1 MSARF
6 TADIKGIAARLGVK
20 ADQIKRKLALDI
32 YSELLATTPVDTGR
46 ARAGW
51 GISAERPGSDAPVEV
66 TKPANWKRGNP
77 PYYQTQTQSV
87 PSDANVIC
95 IYNNVEYITKL
106 NSGSSTQ
113 APAMFVESALQK
125 AMGPLNNV

>member
-6 TADIKGIAARLGVK
+6 TADIKGIAARLGIR
-20 ADQIKRKLALDI
+20 ADTIKRKLALDI

-51 GISAERPGSDAPVEV
+51 GISAERPGDDAPD
-66 TKPANWKRGNP
+66 AG
-77 PYYQTQTQSV
+77 QTAYSPQS
-87 PSDANVIC
+87 PSIPSGANVIC

-125 AMGPLNNV
+125 AIGPLNNV